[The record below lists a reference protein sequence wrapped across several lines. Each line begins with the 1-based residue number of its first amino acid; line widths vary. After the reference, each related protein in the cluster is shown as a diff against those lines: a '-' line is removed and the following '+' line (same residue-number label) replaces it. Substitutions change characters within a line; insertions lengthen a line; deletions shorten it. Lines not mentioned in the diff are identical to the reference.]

1 MYVYMMMIMMMMIGE
16 FIDLTDRLCNVNDTA
31 VSVLHI
37 IGIIIAVISQCL
49 SYHAIYHII
58 TKAATRL
65 GGGGGGA
72 GGGIAAHNNNNPNNN
87 GNSSHGAHHGAHHS
101 DRNGHHNRYSW
112 IWHAIVTNPASLIG
126 TYCIGYTI
134 FALLY
139 HIIRLT
145 GGHGSEL
152 FASWTTTIIV
162 MLALTW
168 LWGGAAH
175 FCWMIIKHTTA
186 SMQLER
192 GSLATQASLNRFRF
206 FCRAFGIVGFCGT
219 LIAVVFARLANNSDQ
234 QTIALTLFFFA
245 ITISGTIV
253 VISLFDSCVYVRQ

>member
-72 GGGIAAHNNNNPNNN
+72 GGGIAAHF
-87 GNSSHGAHHGAHHS
+87 GNSSHGNNVNQS
-101 DRNGHHNRYSW
+101 NNRYSW
-112 IWHAIVTNPASLIG
+112 IWHAIVTSPPSLIG
-126 TYCIGYTI
+126 TYCIGYNL

-145 GGHGSEL
+145 GGHGSEIN
-152 FASWTTTIIV
+152 ASWLTTTFV
-162 MLALTW
+162 LLAFGW
-168 LWGGAAH
+168 LLIGSAH
-175 FCWMIIKHTTA
+175 FCWVIIKHTTA
-186 SMQLER
+186 SMRLEL
-192 GSLATQASLNRFRF
+192 GSLATQGSLNRFLF
-206 FCRAFGIVGFCGT
+206 FCRVLGIVGPCGT
-219 LIAVVFARLANNSDQ
+219 SVALVFARLANNSDQ

-253 VISLFDSCVYVRQ
+253 VSASTSHHSFVQPRVSNDIRQ